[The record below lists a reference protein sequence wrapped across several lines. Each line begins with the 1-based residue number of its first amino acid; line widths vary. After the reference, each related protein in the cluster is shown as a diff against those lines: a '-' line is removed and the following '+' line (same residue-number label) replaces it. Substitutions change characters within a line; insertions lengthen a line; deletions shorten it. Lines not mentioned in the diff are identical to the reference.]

1 LHVLTQDGNLEHF
14 EYLHTKRTDPIPH
27 LLDSLK
33 EHIKD
38 DGSIVVWNKGFE
50 GGRNKHMGGIY
61 PEYRDFCEG
70 MNERLFDLM
79 DVFKDSFYD
88 DPKFKGS
95 YSIKSVLPVLVPDLS
110 YENLDIRNGAMAM
123 ASWYDFVFKDEKDE
137 RVIDDLLK
145 YCKLDTLAMVRVF
158 EELRKTL

>member
-1 LHVLTQDGNLEHF
+1 
-14 EYLHTKRTDPIPH
+14 
-27 LLDSLK
+27 
-33 EHIKD
+33 
-38 DGSIVVWNKGFE
+38 
-50 GGRNKHMGGIY
+50 
-61 PEYRDFCEG
+61 
-70 MNERLFDLM
+70 M

-145 YCKLDTLAMVRVF
+145 YCKLDTLAMIRVF
-158 EELRKTL
+158 EELGKIV